1 MGRVQIFTG
10 DGYGKTMAALGEAL
24 IAAASG
30 KRVVVIQFLKGRGL
44 TDSTF
49 ERQLEPEIKIFRFEK
64 SDADFLSLP
73 EDKQREEAQ
82 NIRNGICFARKVLTT
97 GQCDLLVLDEVLG
110 LVDCG
115 IVQEQEL
122 RELIFLRGADTDVT
136 LTGIRMCDSL
146 LESLIMYLTSNKLN
160 KNRPAL
166 DGASLQRGFCFS
178 LLIDSQGAGCYD
190 NSI

>member
-146 LESLIMYLTSNKLN
+146 LGIADHVSNKLN
-160 KNRPAL
+160 KNGPAP
-166 DGASLQRGFCFS
+166 DGEASLQRGFCFS

>member
-64 SDADFLSLP
+64 SDADRGKKHRIFEMVS
-73 EDKQREEAQ
+73 A
-82 NIRNGICFARKVLTT
+82 
-97 GQCDLLVLDEVLG
+97 
-110 LVDCG
+110 
-115 IVQEQEL
+115 L
-122 RELIFLRGADTDVT
+122 RER
-136 LTGIRMCDSL
+136 C
-146 LESLIMYLTSNKLN
+146 
-160 KNRPAL
+160 
-166 DGASLQRGFCFS
+166 
-178 LLIDSQGAGCYD
+178 
-190 NSI
+190 

>member
-146 LESLIMYLTSNKLN
+146 LGIADHVSDIEQIG
-160 KNRPAL
+160 R
-166 DGASLQRGFCFS
+166 ASCRERV
-178 LLIDSQGAGCYD
+178 
-190 NSI
+190 

>member
-1 MGRVQIFTG
+1 MQIRVRYARISTS
-10 DGYGKTMAALGEAL
+10 YGISAALNVYEKTNRERNSDYGQ
-24 IAAASG
+24 SSDFY
-30 KRVVVIQFLKGRGL
+30 RGRLWKNDGG
-44 TDSTF
+44 TRGSVDCCRI
-49 ERQLEPEIKIFRFEK
+49 RQTLEPEIKIFRFEK

-146 LESLIMYLTSNKLN
+146 LGIADHVSDIEQIK
-160 KNRPAL
+160 
-166 DGASLQRGFCFS
+166 
-178 LLIDSQGAGCYD
+178 
-190 NSI
+190 

>member
-1 MGRVQIFTG
+1 MKYIVLLVLMLIYVLGFTKRQIGKGIPTMGRVQIFTG

-97 GQCDLLVLDEVLG
+97 FSE
-110 LVDCG
+110 
-115 IVQEQEL
+115 
-122 RELIFLRGADTDVT
+122 
-136 LTGIRMCDSL
+136 L
-146 LESLIMYLTSNKLN
+146 LERSRTQE
-160 KNRPAL
+160 P
-166 DGASLQRGFCFS
+166 RGEYVLVIWGRRNWF
-178 LLIDSQGAGCYD
+178 A
-190 NSI
+190 

>member
-73 EDKQREEAQ
+73 EDKQS
-82 NIRNGICFARKVLTT
+82 IRNGICFARKVLTT

-146 LESLIMYLTSNKLN
+146 LGIADHVSDIEQIK
-160 KNRPAL
+160 
-166 DGASLQRGFCFS
+166 
-178 LLIDSQGAGCYD
+178 
-190 NSI
+190 

>member
-30 KRVVVIQFLKGRGL
+30 KRVVVIQFLKGGL

-97 GQCDLLVLDEVLG
+97 GQCDLLVLDEVLW
-110 LVDCG
+110 
-115 IVQEQEL
+115 
-122 RELIFLRGADTDVT
+122 T
-136 LTGIRMCDSL
+136 
-146 LESLIMYLTSNKLN
+146 
-160 KNRPAL
+160 
-166 DGASLQRGFCFS
+166 
-178 LLIDSQGAGCYD
+178 AGSCR
-190 NSI
+190 SRS

>member
-122 RELIFLRGADTDVT
+122 RELIFLRSADTDVT

-146 LESLIMYLTSNKLN
+146 LGIADHVSDIEQITRAGWS
-160 KNRPAL
+160 
-166 DGASLQRGFCFS
+166 FS
-178 LLIDSQGAGCYD
+178 TARVLFFPVD
-190 NSI
+190 

>member
-49 ERQLEPEIKIFRFEK
+49 ERQLE

-146 LESLIMYLTSNKLN
+146 LGIADHVSDIEQIK
-160 KNRPAL
+160 
-166 DGASLQRGFCFS
+166 
-178 LLIDSQGAGCYD
+178 
-190 NSI
+190 

>member
-30 KRVVVIQFLKGRGL
+30 KRVVVIQFLKGRG
-44 TDSTF
+44 
-49 ERQLEPEIKIFRFEK
+49 
-64 SDADFLSLP
+64 LP

-146 LESLIMYLTSNKLN
+146 LGIADHVSDIEQIK
-160 KNRPAL
+160 
-166 DGASLQRGFCFS
+166 
-178 LLIDSQGAGCYD
+178 
-190 NSI
+190 

>member
-146 LESLIMYLTSNKLN
+146 LGIADHVSDIE
-160 KNRPAL
+160 NRPAL
-166 DGASLQRGFCFS
+166 DGASLQRGFCFFPV
-178 LLIDSQGAGCYD
+178 D
-190 NSI
+190 

>member
-1 MGRVQIFTG
+1 MQIRVRYARISTS
-10 DGYGKTMAALGEAL
+10 YN
-24 IAAASG
+24 ISAASNVYEKTNRERNSDYG
-30 KRVVVIQFLKGRGL
+30 QSSDFYRGRLWKNDGG
-44 TDSTF
+44 TRGSVDCCRIRQTCSSDSVF
-49 ERQLEPEIKIFRFEK
+49 EG
-64 SDADFLSLP
+64 
-73 EDKQREEAQ
+73 EEAQ

-146 LESLIMYLTSNKLN
+146 LGIADHVSDIEQIK
-160 KNRPAL
+160 
-166 DGASLQRGFCFS
+166 
-178 LLIDSQGAGCYD
+178 
-190 NSI
+190 

>member
-146 LESLIMYLTSNKLN
+146 LGLADHVSDIEQIKYKQTRAGWS
-160 KNRPAL
+160 
-166 DGASLQRGFCFS
+166 FS
-178 LLIDSQGAGCYD
+178 TARDLFFPVD
-190 NSI
+190 

>member
-1 MGRVQIFTG
+1 MLEYRHHMIYLRHQMFTKRQIGKVIPTMGRVQIFTG

-146 LESLIMYLTSNKLN
+146 LGIADHVSDIEQIK
-160 KNRPAL
+160 
-166 DGASLQRGFCFS
+166 
-178 LLIDSQGAGCYD
+178 
-190 NSI
+190 

>member
-122 RELIFLRGADTDVT
+122 REMIFLRGADTDVT

-146 LESLIMYLTSNKLN
+146 LGIADHVSDIEQIK
-160 KNRPAL
+160 
-166 DGASLQRGFCFS
+166 
-178 LLIDSQGAGCYD
+178 
-190 NSI
+190 

>member
-30 KRVVVIQFLKGRGL
+30 K
-44 TDSTF
+44 
-49 ERQLEPEIKIFRFEK
+49 RQLEPEIKIFRFEK

-146 LESLIMYLTSNKLN
+146 LGIADHVSDIEQIK
-160 KNRPAL
+160 
-166 DGASLQRGFCFS
+166 
-178 LLIDSQGAGCYD
+178 
-190 NSI
+190 

>member
-1 MGRVQIFTG
+1 MQIRVRYARISTS
-10 DGYGKTMAALGEAL
+10 YSISAALNVYEKTNRERNSDYGQ
-24 IAAASG
+24 SSDFY
-30 KRVVVIQFLKGRGL
+30 RGRLWKNDGG
-44 TDSTF
+44 TRGSVDCCRIRQTCSSDSTF

-146 LESLIMYLTSNKLN
+146 LGIADHVSDIEQIK
-160 KNRPAL
+160 
-166 DGASLQRGFCFS
+166 
-178 LLIDSQGAGCYD
+178 
-190 NSI
+190 

>member
-1 MGRVQIFTG
+1 MQIRVRYAKISTSYDISAASNVYEKTNRERNSDYGQSSDFTG

-146 LESLIMYLTSNKLN
+146 LGIADHVSDIEQIK
-160 KNRPAL
+160 
-166 DGASLQRGFCFS
+166 
-178 LLIDSQGAGCYD
+178 
-190 NSI
+190 

>member
-73 EDKQREEAQ
+73 EEKQREEAQ

-115 IVQEQEL
+115 
-122 RELIFLRGADTDVT
+122 
-136 LTGIRMCDSL
+136 M
-146 LESLIMYLTSNKLN
+146 
-160 KNRPAL
+160 
-166 DGASLQRGFCFS
+166 
-178 LLIDSQGAGCYD
+178 
-190 NSI
+190 

>member
-146 LESLIMYLTSNKLN
+146 LGIADHVSDIEQIKYKQTRAGWS
-160 KNRPAL
+160 
-166 DGASLQRGFCFS
+166 FS
-178 LLIDSQGAGCYD
+178 TARVLFFPVD
-190 NSI
+190 

>member
-110 LVDCG
+110 LV
-115 IVQEQEL
+115 QEQEL

-146 LESLIMYLTSNKLN
+146 LGIADHVSDIEQIK
-160 KNRPAL
+160 
-166 DGASLQRGFCFS
+166 
-178 LLIDSQGAGCYD
+178 
-190 NSI
+190 

>member
-64 SDADFLSLP
+64 SDADFYL
-73 EDKQREEAQ
+73 
-82 NIRNGICFARKVLTT
+82 FRKINRGKKHRIFEMVSA
-97 GQCDLLVLDEVLG
+97 
-110 LVDCG
+110 
-115 IVQEQEL
+115 L
-122 RELIFLRGADTDVT
+122 RER
-136 LTGIRMCDSL
+136 C
-146 LESLIMYLTSNKLN
+146 
-160 KNRPAL
+160 
-166 DGASLQRGFCFS
+166 
-178 LLIDSQGAGCYD
+178 
-190 NSI
+190 

>member
-49 ERQLEPEIKIFRFEK
+49 ERQLE

-122 RELIFLRGADTDVT
+122 RELIFLRSADTDVT

-146 LESLIMYLTSNKLN
+146 LGIADHVSDIEQIK
-160 KNRPAL
+160 
-166 DGASLQRGFCFS
+166 
-178 LLIDSQGAGCYD
+178 
-190 NSI
+190 